1 MYLALYNRIQ
11 GWFSIRR
18 FQLYFSQPEFLSLLC
33 RYEISYYR
41 GQDTKKIQLYVII
54 KSEVNEVNKI
64 LIVEDEQ
71 SIAEMVKLCLCKN
84 GYMCEIV
91 NDGMAATQKIEEKR
105 YDLILLDIMLPD
117 IDGYDLIEYIKQ
129 FDIPVIFVTAKTSV
143 PDRVKGLKLGA
154 EDYISK
160 PFDLEELLAR
170 VANVLRRFHKT
181 DNILEVGKIKIDTL
195 ERTVLLD
202 GELVVLPAKEYDL
215 LLYLVRNKNIA
226 LYRETIFEQVWQE
239 PYLGNTRTID
249 LHIQRLKKKLD
260 LGDAI
265 ETIYKVDT
273 NLERRN

>member
-1 MYLALYNRIQ
+1 M
-11 GWFSIRR
+11 
-18 FQLYFSQPEFLSLLC
+18 
-33 RYEISYYR
+33 
-41 GQDTKKIQLYVII
+41 
-54 KSEVNEVNKI
+54 NKI

-71 SIAEMVKLCLCKN
+71 SIAEMVKLCLSKN
-84 GYMCEIV
+84 GYMCETV

-170 VANVLRRFHKT
+170 VATVLRRFHKT

-265 ETIYKVDT
+265 ETIYKVGYKFRAEK
-273 NLERRN
+273 LK

>member
-1 MYLALYNRIQ
+1 M
-11 GWFSIRR
+11 
-18 FQLYFSQPEFLSLLC
+18 
-33 RYEISYYR
+33 
-41 GQDTKKIQLYVII
+41 
-54 KSEVNEVNKI
+54 NKI
-64 LIVEDEQ
+64 LVVEDEQ
-71 SIAEMVKLCLCKN
+71 SIAEMVKLCLSKN
-84 GYMCEIV
+84 GYMCETV

-129 FDIPVIFVTAKTSV
+129 FNIPVIFVTAKTSV

-170 VANVLRRFHKT
+170 VFTVLRRFNKT
-181 DNILEVGKIKIDTL
+181 ENILEVGKIKIDTL

-202 GELVVLPAKEYDL
+202 GNPVILPAKEYDL
-215 LLYLVRNKNIA
+215 LLFLVRNKNIA

-239 PYLGNTRTID
+239 PYFGNTRTID

-265 ETIYKVDT
+265 ETIYKVGYKFRAEK
-273 NLERRN
+273 LK

>member
-1 MYLALYNRIQ
+1 
-11 GWFSIRR
+11 
-18 FQLYFSQPEFLSLLC
+18 
-33 RYEISYYR
+33 
-41 GQDTKKIQLYVII
+41 
-54 KSEVNEVNKI
+54 
-64 LIVEDEQ
+64 
-71 SIAEMVKLCLCKN
+71 
-84 GYMCEIV
+84 
-91 NDGMAATQKIEEKR
+91 MAATQKIEEKR

-117 IDGYDLIEYIKQ
+117 IDGHDLIEYIKQ

-170 VANVLRRFHKT
+170 VATVLRRFHKT

-249 LHIQRLKKKLD
+249 LHIQRLKKKLN

-265 ETIYKVDT
+265 ETIYKVGYKFRAEK
-273 NLERRN
+273 LK